1 MSVLQSGL
9 RALFAASLACLLAGP
24 AARAATP
31 APVLPEAFHLHAAAR
46 GDTLIG
52 LGRRYLVD
60 PAAWPEIARASG
72 LKNPHRV
79 PLGTALHIP
88 LRLMR
93 VERVP
98 ATLIAV
104 SGEVRSQGGQAAHA
118 GQQIDE
124 GMPLRTG
131 ADGGATVRLVD
142 GTLLRLRASSQLEIE
157 QSSRLRDAGLV
168 RSGVRLDRGRVE
180 VEVEPVRGGQPGF
193 RIGTPQGVLGV
204 RGTEFRVQADSS
216 RAVTRAEVLRGA
228 VAAQG
233 HPGAAEQR
241 VEAGFGV
248 VVDADGRVT
257 PPTRL
262 LPAPDLSAVPVLQER
277 PLVRLPVRPQAGAA
291 GYRALVAADASFE
304 NVLQAIDSDGP
315 EIRIAGLPDG
325 DYVVRVRAID
335 AAGLEGQDADLR
347 LRLKARPEPPLPSAP
362 APRAVL
368 YGGRVEL
375 AWAAQDEA
383 ESYRLQL
390 AGERGF
396 AAPLRDLANLR
407 TTALALDALAPGRYQ
422 WRLASVR
429 PGGVDQGPFGSVQG
443 FELRPLPPTPAPPQ
457 VGDRS
462 VRFAWEGVAGQSF
475 DFQLAR
481 DTSFAPLL
489 VERRLEAPAI
499 ELPLPGSGRF
509 YMRMRVRDA
518 DGFVGPFTAP
528 QRFEVPHCLRDA
540 SGACWQAA
548 SQPLL
553 LVP

>member
-1 MSVLQSGL
+1 MSVPQSGL
-9 RALFAASLACLLAGP
+9 CALFAASVACLLAGP
-24 AARAATP
+24 VVWAATA
-31 APVLPEAFHLHAAAR
+31 APVAPEAFHLHAAAR

-98 ATLIAV
+98 ATLVAV
-104 SGEVRSQGGQAAHA
+104 SGEVRSQGGQGVRA

-124 GMPLRTG
+124 GMALRTG

-168 RSGVRLDRGRVE
+168 RSGVRLERGRVE

-204 RGTEFRVQADSS
+204 RGTEFRVQADSA

-233 HPGAAEQR
+233 RPGVAEQR

-248 VVDADGRVT
+248 VVDADGRVA

-277 PLVRLPVRPQAGAA
+277 PLVRLPLPPQAGAA
-291 GYRALVAADASFE
+291 GYRAQVAVDARFE
-304 NVLQAIDSDGP
+304 QVLQAVDSAGP

-325 DYVVRVRAID
+325 DYVVRVRAVD
-335 AAGLEGQDADLR
+335 GAGLEGQDADVR

-368 YGGRVEL
+368 FGGRVEF

-390 AGERGF
+390 ADERGF
-396 AAPLRDLANLR
+396 AAPLRDLADLR
-407 TTALALDALAPGRYQ
+407 TTTLAIDALAPGRYQ

-429 PGGVDQGPFGSVQG
+429 PGADQGPFGSVQG

-462 VRFAWEGVAGQSF
+462 VRFAWDGAAGQSF

-489 VERRLEAPAI
+489 VERRLEVPAI

-548 SQPLL
+548 GQPLL